1 VKGRFFPFLSLFG
14 KRQTEDNDSLFSKDV
29 YNLCVCVEK
38 NNNTFLTTK
47 EEEEDEKKKCGGPR
61 RFLIKIF

>member
-1 VKGRFFPFLSLFG
+1 MKGRFFPFLSLFG

-29 YNLCVCVEK
+29 YNFFVCVEK
-38 NNNTFLTTK
+38 NNTFLTTK